1 MNIFVLDNDPIKAAE
16 YSCDKHVVKMIVESC
31 QMLSSAHRV
40 LDGQEYTDLSKG
52 AKPRRRK
59 RWRLEEP
66 REDLLWKASFV
77 GHPCTQWIMQ
87 SKENYRWLARHAV
100 ALTEEYTIRYEKK
113 HSCESMCRYFLDTY
127 PDNLLSIHQTEFAQA
142 MPEQYKVVGD
152 AVQAYRNYYH
162 GEKAYFAKWKTTT
175 PHWWNGVSVT
185 V

>member
-52 AKPRRRK
+52 AKPRRIK

-66 REDLLWKASFV
+66 REGLLWKASFV

-100 ALTEEYTIRYEKK
+100 ALTEEYTTR
-113 HSCESMCRYFLDTY
+113 
-127 PDNLLSIHQTEFAQA
+127 
-142 MPEQYKVVGD
+142 
-152 AVQAYRNYYH
+152 
-162 GEKAYFAKWKTTT
+162 
-175 PHWWNGVSVT
+175 
-185 V
+185 

>member
-1 MNIFVLDNDPIKAAE
+1 
-16 YSCDKHVVKMIVESC
+16 
-31 QMLSSAHRV
+31 
-40 LDGQEYTDLSKG
+40 
-52 AKPRRRK
+52 
-59 RWRLEEP
+59 
-66 REDLLWKASFV
+66 
-77 GHPCTQWIMQ
+77 MQ

-100 ALTEEYTIRYEKK
+100 ALTEEYTTRYEKK

-142 MPEQYKVVGD
+142 MPEQYKVIGD